1 MAHNSDID
9 TKYEQFYAARSR
21 QKVYPTEFV
30 VRIFLARYPSLY
42 FEKPDSG
49 AKVLDVAFGDGR
61 NTAFLCEQGFDVSGI
76 EITEGIVEQTK
87 SRLAA
92 LGLQADLRV
101 GRNSKMPFPDGEFDI
116 ILACACCYYCDE
128 GEAMKDN
135 LREYARVLKPG
146 GILIASVADS
156 ASYIFDAAEKLADG
170 SYRISRDH
178 YGNRVGY
185 RLHGFSDKAELADY
199 FSGSFKNFSF
209 GHASNDYFGIGE
221 QLFWVVCQ
229 KA

>member
-9 TKYEQFYAARSR
+9 AKYEQFYAARSR

-30 VRIFLARYPSLY
+30 VRIFLARYPNLD
-42 FEKPDSG
+42 FEKPDLG

-76 EITEGIVEQTK
+76 EITEGIVGQTK

-101 GRNSKMPFPDGEFDI
+101 GRNSKMPFPDAEFDI

-156 ASYIFDAAEKLADG
+156 ASYIFDAAEKLEDG

-185 RLHGFSDKAELADY
+185 RLHGFSDKGELANY
-199 FSGSFKNFSF
+199 FAGNFKNFSF

-221 QLFWVVCQ
+221 ELFWVVCQ

>member
-1 MAHNSDID
+1 MAKNSDID
-9 TKYEQFYAARSR
+9 TNFEQFYATRSG

-30 VRIFLARYPSLY
+30 VRIFLAHYPNLD
-42 FEKPDSG
+42 FAKPKPG

-76 EITEGIVEQTK
+76 EITQGIVDQTT
-87 SRLAA
+87 SRMAS
-92 LGLQADLRV
+92 LGHQADLRV
-101 GRNSKMPFPDGEFDI
+101 GRNSKIPFADGEFDI

-128 GEAMKDN
+128 GEEMKDN

-156 ASYIFDAAEKLADG
+156 SSYIFDSAEKLADG
-170 SYRISRDH
+170 SYRISNDH

-185 RLHGFSDKAELADY
+185 RLHGFSGRNELEGY
-199 FSGSFKNFSF
+199 FSNDFGQFSV

-221 QLFWVVCQ
+221 KLFWIVCR
-229 KA
+229 KS